1 MKRALFTAILLLLP
15 LSSGCLE
22 VPTVRPCPDN
32 TCFPLTSEAF
42 DALITEDGSFD
53 VLALASE
60 NERVRVRSTLVQE
73 QNGERGEIAWD
84 VAKDESAGLR
94 YVSTRY
100 VVSGAILID
109 TEMVDGQGV
118 TNVRSG
124 SQWYQG
130 RDAEPNL
137 ADPFVELAQKASQDP
152 GGLWPPFAFDTTA
165 LSGLTWTIT
174 GAAMS
179 SQQVASAS
187 NGTHE
192 FIVELYGLSP
202 RISAIEVY
210 SGQDYEFTIRVTTG
224 EDVSIELREGL
235 PRSQVPF
242 VPQQPDLVATYGDT
256 TVLFGSV
263 PDGMAHEVDLS
274 EVVIHAWSEG
284 EAAASMRL
292 DWGDYNVTAEDGTWW
307 SIMWLDAGRPG
318 LLSSLDEYRVRTNS
332 TEQFDVRFY
341 DLWSD
346 CWTDRAL

>member
-1 MKRALFTAILLLLP
+1 MAAALLVRGKLLSKAECRGPRFRGKGVLCSHGHLRAVFYTRGLDRSSISCHRTVPEACGLVPSTEVDADLAAILGP
-15 LSSGCLE
+15 GAA
-22 VPTVRPCPDN
+22 VRHP
-32 TCFPLTSEAF
+32 
-42 DALITEDGSFD
+42 
-53 VLALASE
+53 
-60 NERVRVRSTLVQE
+60 
-73 QNGERGEIAWD
+73 
-84 VAKDESAGLR
+84 
-94 YVSTRY
+94 
-100 VVSGAILID
+100 
-109 TEMVDGQGV
+109 
-118 TNVRSG
+118 
-124 SQWYQG
+124 
-130 RDAEPNL
+130 
-137 ADPFVELAQKASQDP
+137 QKASQDP

-174 GAAMS
+174 GDAMS

-256 TVLFGSV
+256 TVLFGAV

-284 EAAASMRL
+284 ESAASMRL